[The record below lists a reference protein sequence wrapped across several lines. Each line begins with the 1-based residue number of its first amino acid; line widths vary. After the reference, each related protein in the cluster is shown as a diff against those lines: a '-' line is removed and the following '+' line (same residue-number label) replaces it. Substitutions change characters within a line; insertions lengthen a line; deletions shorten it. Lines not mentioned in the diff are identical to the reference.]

1 MFTAQ
6 EVCESRGE
14 HPGLPVPN
22 ILYDLCGRKATLNS
36 NCIELRLRAQ
46 EVCESQGGHS
56 GLAVPNIPYGLC
68 RRKATFELNCSISE
82 LRSCV
87 KVELDI
93 LGSPSLTFLMVSAA
107 VMQH

>member
-46 EVCESQGGHS
+46 EVCESRVGHP
-56 GLAVPNIPYGLC
+56 GLPVPNIPYGLC
-68 RRKATFELNCSISE
+68 GRNATLNDESAELK
-82 LRSCV
+82 SCV
-87 KVELDI
+87 KVEVAVLS
-93 LGSPSLTFLMVSAA
+93 SPSLIFLMVC
-107 VMQH
+107 VDVKQR